1 MDADLRQPV
10 HSVLMTADT
19 IGGVWTYCMTLVR
32 ALGTHGISVF
42 LATMGEPVSGDQRR
56 QASALDNV
64 TLFESTFRLEWMD
77 EPWEDVRRA
86 GDWLLELEQRLS
98 PDLVH
103 LNGYAH
109 GALDWEH
116 PAVVVGHSCVLSW
129 WRAVKGGEAPE
140 SWDRYRR
147 EVRRGLAAASCVVAP
162 SRAMAAELCRYYGPL
177 REVAVVANAAAFGWA
192 GEADW
197 QSAAG
202 CQPAARGGKAAGE
215 FGPAFVGQ
223 TPSSAPDPLVRLFGH
238 AETAGEADWQ
248 SAAGCQPAP
257 HGSKAAG
264 EFGVGQTPSSA
275 PDPLVRLW
283 GNAGK
288 VREADCKSA
297 AGYNPALHKERVVFA
312 AGRLWDE
319 AKNVAALDSIA
330 GDLEWPVLLAGDGYS
345 PRGARLLGR
354 LSAAEMQEYY
364 ARASIYA
371 LPARYEPF
379 GLSVLEAA
387 LSGCA
392 LVLGDIPSL
401 RENWDGAAIFVRPDD
416 HDALRFALRNLIADS
431 EIRLEMAVRAQ
442 ARALNFTP
450 ERMAEQYLELY
461 RTCAQ
466 NCSTTR

>member
-19 IGGVWTYCMTLVR
+19 VGGVWTYCMTLAR
-32 ALGTHGISVF
+32 ALRQHDVSVF
-42 LATMGEPVSGDQRR
+42 LATMGAPVSEDQRR
-56 QASALDNV
+56 QADALENV
-64 TLFESTFRLEWMD
+64 TVFESTYRLEWME
-77 EPWEDVRRA
+77 EPWEDVQRA
-86 GDWLLELEQRLS
+86 GDWLLELEQRIE

-103 LNGYAH
+103 LNGYSH
-109 GALDWEH
+109 GALEWEH
-116 PAVVVGHSCVLSW
+116 PTLVVGHSCVLSW
-129 WRAVKGGEAPE
+129 WKAVKGGEAPE

-147 EVRRGLAAASCVVAP
+147 EVRRGLAAADSVVAP
-162 SRAMAAELCRYYGPL
+162 SRAMAAELRRYYGRLLDVKVIP
-177 REVAVVANAAAFGWA
+177 NAS
-192 GEADW
+192 EL
-197 QSAAG
+197 Q
-202 CQPAARGGKAAGE
+202 
-215 FGPAFVGQ
+215 
-223 TPSSAPDPLVRLFGH
+223 
-238 AETAGEADWQ
+238 AET
-248 SAAGCQPAP
+248 
-257 HGSKAAG
+257 
-264 EFGVGQTPSSA
+264 
-275 PDPLVRLW
+275 
-283 GNAGK
+283 
-288 VREADCKSA
+288 
-297 AGYNPALHKERVVFA
+297 PALRRREPVVFA

-319 AKNVAALDSIA
+319 AKNVAALDAVA

-354 LSAAEMQEYY
+354 LNAAQMQEHY
-364 ARASIYA
+364 ARAAIYA

-401 RENWDGAAIFVRPDD
+401 RENWDGAAIFVTPDD
-416 HDALRFALRNLIADS
+416 HDALRLALRNLIADD
-431 EIRLEMAVRAQ
+431 ETRLEMAARSQ